1 MIFQYFCLWEITRG
15 VFVLHNADCIITSII
30 LIFIWNSKLFE
41 MRSEVFEL
49 VQMCMFCFPTSSVI
63 PLHDHP
69 GMTVFSK
76 LLYGSLHVKAYDWIE
91 PPCIVES
98 KGPGHAQGIT
108 CILYLLDHKLTF
120 LFFLHF
126 IFWKVKI
133 VVNMHHWRRCP
144 TILHACISSFGMLF
158 YQNVS
163 NYILPWL
170 CAVGVK
176 KV

>member
-1 MIFQYFCLWEITRG
+1 MKIYHVRQIKPNCSLRSCYY
-15 VFVLHNADCIITSII
+15 VNPDVCIITSII

-76 LLYGSLHVKAYDWIE
+76 LLYGSLHVKAYDWVE
-91 PPCIVES
+91 PPCIVKS

-108 CILYLLDHKLTF
+108 CILYLLSWLSYFVCILFSEKFRF
-120 LFFLHF
+120 LLICIIEDDVSQYWMSVYYPLGCYFTKMFQ
-126 IFWKVKI
+126 I
-133 VVNMHHWRRCP
+133 
-144 TILHACISSFGMLF
+144 ISSLGCVQL
-158 YQNVS
+158 V
-163 NYILPWL
+163 
-170 CAVGVK
+170 
-176 KV
+176 